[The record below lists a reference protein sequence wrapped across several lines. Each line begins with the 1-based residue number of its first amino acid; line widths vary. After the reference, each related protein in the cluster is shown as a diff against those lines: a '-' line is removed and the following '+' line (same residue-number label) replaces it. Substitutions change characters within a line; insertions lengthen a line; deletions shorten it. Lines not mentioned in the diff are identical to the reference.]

1 MAEHWNIQIKI
12 QQVTTTGVD
21 AKQARGINQVISG
34 QDRQVTDV
42 MSLAI
47 VADTEVEAYEK
58 AQRMLTAN
66 HPDVQVIHAGETV
79 PPYNLPLKRPIRD
92 NPQA

>member
-1 MAEHWNIQIKI
+1 MADHWNIQIKI
-12 QQVTTTGVD
+12 QQVTTIGVD
-21 AKQARGINQVISG
+21 AKDARGINQVISG

-47 VADTEVEAYEK
+47 VADTEVAAYEK

-66 HPDVQVIHAGETV
+66 HPDVQVIHAGE
-79 PPYNLPLKRPIRD
+79 PMPRYNLPLKQPIRD